1 MFAGYISRERPGVGG
16 EDWVLPGGEQLGVGV
31 VEGQLCHGE
40 ADEAQAHEDGAA
52 PIRDE
57 QCGRWTNQGSPD
69 HADDEGKVVPAADAL
84 VEPLAVVVKDV
95 DTPVTMVGVILV
107 ILGFQVVIQGDKQSR
122 AL

>member
-52 PIRDE
+52 PIRDK

-84 VEPLAVVVKDV
+84 VEPLAVVVEHVDTLVTHGAVLGPHAADV
-95 DTPVTMVGVILV
+95 DAA
-107 ILGFQVVIQGDKQSR
+107 QV
-122 AL
+122 APAE

>member
-1 MFAGYISRERPGVGG
+1 M
-16 EDWVLPGGEQLGVGV
+16 LPGGEQLGVGV

-84 VEPLAVVVKDV
+84 VEPLAVVVEHVNTLVTHGAVLGPHAANV
-95 DTPVTMVGVILV
+95 DAA
-107 ILGFQVVIQGDKQSR
+107 QV
-122 AL
+122 APAE